1 MNSSDMGSAQEGIPC
16 AIPRQM
22 RPLRPE
28 HPFLGPLD
36 PVRPPQIFYED
47 NTASPAVATH
57 FDSAEANEEEE
68 DVEEALVAKP
78 LRSPS
83 APTAAERA
91 AHASTHLPYRS
102 WCDECVAGRRD
113 NPAHR
118 TIECQENSV
127 HEVMMDYCFLR
138 RDGEAELITI
148 LILKERQSRAIQ
160 AWVVPN
166 RSTIL
171 EQGAAVE
178 RALEGIRRF
187 GLREKVIIKTDNEA
201 AILHY
206 ENKSWQS
213 STSTLSKKN
222 HNPTNHKATGQ
233 WKMASS

>member
-1 MNSSDMGSAQEGIPC
+1 MCSACGSRQTLIRVFRGGGDELFRYGICTRGDSLCDTTSDEASAARAPVPRAAKPC
-16 AIPRQM
+16 K
-22 RPLRPE
+22 
-28 HPFLGPLD
+28 
-36 PVRPPQIFYED
+36 
-47 NTASPAVATH
+47 TTH

-78 LRSPS
+78 FRSPS

-118 TIECQENSV
+118 AIECQENSV

-138 RDGEAELITI
+138 RDDEAELITV
-148 LILKERQSRAIQ
+148 LIFKERQSRAIQ
-160 AWVVPN
+160 AWVVPH

-171 EQGAAVE
+171 DQGAAVE

-187 GLREKVIIKTDNEA
+187 GLRETVIIKTDNEP
-201 AILHY
+201 AILALR
-206 ENKSWQS
+206 EQI
-213 STSTLSKKN
+213 
-222 HNPTNHKATGQ
+222 
-233 WKMASS
+233 MAKLHISALEEEPQPHE